1 MNAKEFYE
9 YQLNDKTSSVGRQD
23 KEEIISL
30 MEEYHKYAS
39 IPALFGRTEP
49 LPSPKCDE
57 ACYYHCTKNGQQP
70 PDCVEGV
77 AEVAIKDLKAII
89 EKMDIVECDETW
101 DYLKETRSDDYDLD
115 SEREEEI
122 FQNGFIAA
130 TEYFRNM
137 LWPLVIED
145 NSAVNNPVCDFCGQ
159 PAMEGQTHCEKCS
172 VLRKI

>member
-57 ACYYHCTKNGQQP
+57 ACYYHCTQNGQQP

-77 AEVAIKDLKAII
+77 AEVVIKDLKAII
-89 EKMDIVECDETW
+89 EKMEGDCDETW
-101 DYLKETRSDDYDLD
+101 DYLKETMNDDYDLE

-122 FQNGFIAA
+122 FIYGFVAA
-130 TEYFRNM
+130 TEYFKRM
-137 LWPLVIED
+137 IESLVIED
-145 NSAVNNPVCDFCGQ
+145 SDG
-159 PAMEGQTHCEKCS
+159 S
-172 VLRKI
+172 